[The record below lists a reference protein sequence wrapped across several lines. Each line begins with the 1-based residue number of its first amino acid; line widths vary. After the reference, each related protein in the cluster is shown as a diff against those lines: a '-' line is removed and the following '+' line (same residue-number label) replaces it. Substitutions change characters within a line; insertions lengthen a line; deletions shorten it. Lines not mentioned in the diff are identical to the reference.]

1 MFIISIRNATGAHY
15 IINSP
20 MNSKVLITSV
30 RILLNINHRCILAFY
45 IYTISSYIVLLIIHK
60 SLIYVFIFVDSGLC
74 KKYPMRIILAFL

>member
-30 RILLNINHRCILAFY
+30 RILLNIKHSFIIAAFSLFT
-45 IYTISSYIVLLIIHK
+45 YTLYPRIPFYLLFIS
-60 SLIYVFIFVDSGLC
+60 
-74 KKYPMRIILAFL
+74 R